1 MAFDVVVLGGRIF
14 SSTRSEVADIGIREG
29 VIAEIGDLAGKP
41 AASVVD
47 AAGLAVLPGLIDTQV
62 HFREPGM
69 EHKEDLASGARA
81 AVLGGVTSVLE
92 MPNTLPTTSTAE
104 ALADKLTRASGR
116 MACNYGFFVGAT
128 TDNWAD
134 LPQLERLPG
143 TPGVKM
149 FMGSSTG
156 TLLVPDD
163 EHVEKVLS
171 HGVGRVAVH
180 SEDHGRLEARKSL
193 LSAEPHPRE
202 HPEVRDAETAR
213 LCTERLLAIAEKTGR
228 PVHVLHISTAD
239 ELPMLAAAKG
249 RGQRVTCEVTPQHLW
264 FAAPECYERL
274 GSLVQMNP
282 PVRGAAHRDAL
293 RKALETGLFDVIG
306 SDHAP
311 HTLEEKGR
319 PYPQSP
325 SGMPGVQ
332 TSLSV
337 LLTLGREVPSLDVH
351 TVVRL
356 MAENAAA
363 LYGMAGKGRVEIG
376 FDADLALV
384 DLDAEFVVEKSWLA
398 SKCGWSPY
406 EGERLRG
413 RPVGT
418 LVRGRE
424 VVRESRLVDGA
435 ESAGQAIRFHLGAQR
450 P

>member
-1 MAFDVVVLGGRIF
+1 MAFDVLVLGGRIY

-29 VIAEIGDLAGKP
+29 IIAEIGDLRGKP
-41 AASVVD
+41 AAEVVD
-47 AAGLAVLPGLIDTQV
+47 ASGLAVLPGLIDTQV

-92 MPNTLPTTSTAE
+92 MPNTQPPTSSAE

-128 TDNWAD
+128 TDNW
-134 LPQLERLPG
+134 PQLPELEWLPG

-180 SEDHGRLEARKSL
+180 SEDHERLESRKNL
-193 LSAEPHPRE
+193 LSSEPHARE
-202 HPEVRDAETAR
+202 HPHLRDAESAR
-213 LCTERLLAIAEKTGR
+213 RCTERLLSIAEKTGR
-228 PVHVLHISTAD
+228 PVHVLHVSTQD
-239 ELPMLAAAKG
+239 ELPLLAAARS
-249 RGQRVTCEVTPQHLW
+249 RGLRVTCEVTPQHLW

-274 GSLVQMNP
+274 GNLAQMNP
-282 PVRGAAHRDAL
+282 PLRAAEHRDAL
-293 RKALETGLFDVIG
+293 RMALETGLFDVIG

-311 HTLEEKGR
+311 HTLDEKNL

-337 LLTLGREVPSLDVH
+337 LLTLGREMPSLDLH

-363 LYGMAGKGRVEIG
+363 LYGMAGKGRVDVG

-384 DLDAEFVVEKSWLA
+384 DPDVEFVVESGWLA

-413 RPVGT
+413 RTVGV
-418 LVRGRE
+418 LVHGRE
-424 VVRESRLVDGA
+424 VVRESCLVAGA
-435 ESAGQAIRFHLGAQR
+435 ESAGKAIRFHLGAQR